1 MRLLDRI
8 RDLVAVA
15 RAMLRPEEQIAE
27 PVIVPGPL
35 LKQHPAVQ
43 RAAQRAD
50 RIAEAI
56 DRLTSERSGILR
68 VSPLEFCDL
77 VAITDARVV
86 VRDGVPE
93 FEAHCSFG
101 PVTVRLADKER
112 DHAQADPDPRRGA
125 DDRGGDPAARSST
138 SELMSAIEQARA
150 SLAQGGT
157 VVDAAAVIACDAIA
171 TILEPCARILWA
183 AWRRPLILDTA
194 EHGLS
199 VGDRVRVSYLPDGT
213 HLREG
218 VATVLAVD
226 GPQVTVT
233 DDIVAIGAMDY
244 VYPELDY
251 TPDIAP
257 HVIAPCPTCGAPART
272 GAVHY
277 ASVTAQRPCPA
288 SWKGRGP

>member
-68 VSPLEFCDL
+68 VSPLEFRDL

-125 DDRGGDPAARSST
+125 DDRGGDPAASP
-138 SELMSAIEQARA
+138 A
-150 SLAQGGT
+150 
-157 VVDAAAVIACDAIA
+157 AAAV
-171 TILEPCARILWA
+171 
-183 AWRRPLILDTA
+183 
-194 EHGLS
+194 
-199 VGDRVRVSYLPDGT
+199 
-213 HLREG
+213 
-218 VATVLAVD
+218 
-226 GPQVTVT
+226 
-233 DDIVAIGAMDY
+233 M
-244 VYPELDY
+244 
-251 TPDIAP
+251 IAP

-277 ASVTAQRPCPA
+277 ASVTEQRPCPA
-288 SWKGRGP
+288 SWKGRGA